1 MRKKH
6 FGLACFIARQRSK
19 AILST
24 APTEPKRFPVQKGQG
39 RRWPVLPL
47 RNEHIKSSLELF
59 MLIPLVSV
67 ALAVISAAITF
78 QLGVPD
84 NLVEFLKTTIG
95 VALCVSVPMGGLAAQ
110 YDFRIRKANKK
121 LEELA
126 STDPLT
132 GLLNRRSFMA
142 AVSDE
147 MARMQRTGNWGAVAL
162 LDLDHFKSLNDRFG
176 HPFGDEVLC
185 QVAVLLHEELR
196 HPFDKVARWGGEEFV
211 ILVSNVTRAQSEV
224 IFERLRNR
232 IAQHQFDA
240 QGYSS
245 KATASLGVAMINA
258 DTNLKQAIV
267 SADQALYEA
276 KAAGRNRLVVQPELN
291 GADAVK
297 LAS

>member
-1 MRKKH
+1 MTKKH
-6 FGLACFIARQRSK
+6 FGVPCFTVSQRSK

-24 APTEPKRFPVQKGQG
+24 APTEPKRFPVEKGQL
-39 RRWPVLPL
+39 RSCLVLPF
-47 RNEHIKSSLELF
+47 RNEHIRPSLELF

-78 QLGVPD
+78 QLGVPN
-84 NLVEFLKTTIG
+84 NLLEYLRTTVS
-95 VALCVSVPMGGLAAQ
+95 VALCVSVPMGALAAQ
-110 YDFRIRKANKK
+110 YDFRTRKANKK

-126 STDPLT
+126 STDQLT
-132 GLLNRRSFMA
+132 GLLNRRSFLS

-147 MARMQRTGNWGAVAL
+147 MARMQRTGNTGAIAL

-211 ILVSNVTRAQSEV
+211 ILVSNVTRAQSEM
-224 IFERLRNR
+224 IFERVRNR
-232 IAQHQFDA
+232 IAQHLFDA
-240 QGYSS
+240 KGYSS
-245 KATASLGVAMINA
+245 KVTASLGVAMVKA
-258 DTNLKQAIV
+258 DSNLEQALDA
-267 SADQALYEA
+267 ADQALYEA
-276 KAAGRNRLVVQPELN
+276 KTAGRNRLVLQQELN
-291 GADAVK
+291 VADAVE